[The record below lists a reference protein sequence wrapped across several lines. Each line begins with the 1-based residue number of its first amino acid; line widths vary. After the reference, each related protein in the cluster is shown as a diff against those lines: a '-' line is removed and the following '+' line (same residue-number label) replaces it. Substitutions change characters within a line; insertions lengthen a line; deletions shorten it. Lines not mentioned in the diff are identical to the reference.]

1 MVKKLKIATSR
12 DIPDGHDVESYYAK
26 FKRAATDETLDRMV
40 EASNRKLAESS
51 FNGLERALVKIEID
65 RAEGR
70 RQMDF
75 DGDGKNGVD
84 VQVVE
89 KRSSMVSSKNG
100 NLTPEQ
106 KMAEMLGNLYAK

>member
-1 MVKKLKIATSR
+1 MAKKLKIATSR
-12 DIPDGHDVESYYAK
+12 DIPAGHDVGFYYAK
-26 FKRAATDETLDRMV
+26 FKRAATDETLERMV
-40 EASNRKLAESS
+40 EAAQRKLAESS
-51 FNGLERALVKIEID
+51 FSDLERKLVKLEID

-75 DGDGKNGVD
+75 DGDGKRGVD

-89 KRSSMVSSKNG
+89 KRSNMASSKNR

-106 KMAEMLGNLYAK
+106 KMAEMLSDMHTK